1 MPVSLSLFIVFG
13 FPCSEDTDWLIIT
26 NEKKNG
32 IFHYCLLTFL
42 RKRIVYDLN

>member
-26 NEKKNG
+26 NEKKMEFS
-32 IFHYCLLTFL
+32 ITVCWRFWE
-42 RKRIVYDLN
+42 KE